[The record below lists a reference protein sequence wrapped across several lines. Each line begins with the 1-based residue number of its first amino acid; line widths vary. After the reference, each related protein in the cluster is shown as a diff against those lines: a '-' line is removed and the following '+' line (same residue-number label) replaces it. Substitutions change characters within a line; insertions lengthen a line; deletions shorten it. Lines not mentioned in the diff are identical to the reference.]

1 MGYLFKLLPINN
13 IKVDVDL
20 SSKRRVFDE
29 AGLLFEESLGIS
41 RQHVFD
47 AFLERE
53 KMGSTALGN
62 GIAIPHGRIDSL
74 KKSTSAFIRSSNGIP
89 FEARI
94 IIRFLFFFL
103 MVPSNA
109 TEMHLQILSELS
121 QLFGTQTVVKKS
133 KKAKIQKKYTKY
145 FLIGRVMPKVSIT
158 KLFEDNEKS
167 LELGWVITPKSKK
180 IILDSNEINHSA
192 EGLIGNLNLT
202 HPNWIQ
208 IFSKTE
214 AHYFQR

>member
-41 RQHVFD
+41 RQHVFE

-89 FEARI
+89 FEAPDNNPV
-94 IIRFLFFFL
+94 FLFFFL

-121 QLFGTQTVVKKS
+121 QLFGTQTVVKKIKES
-133 KKAKIQKKYTKY
+133 
-145 FLIGRVMPKVSIT
+145 RDPKVI
-158 KLFEDNEKS
+158 
-167 LELGWVITPKSKK
+167 
-180 IILDSNEINHSA
+180 H
-192 EGLIGNLNLT
+192 
-202 HPNWIQ
+202 Q
-208 IFSKTE
+208 IFSDWE
-214 AHYFQR
+214 SYA